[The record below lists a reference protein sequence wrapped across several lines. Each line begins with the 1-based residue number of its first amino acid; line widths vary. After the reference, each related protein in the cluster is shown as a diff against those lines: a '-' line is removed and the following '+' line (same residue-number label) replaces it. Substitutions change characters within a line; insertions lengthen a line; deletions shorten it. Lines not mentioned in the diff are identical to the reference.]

1 MRANNRMVINTIIL
15 YGRLAVTM
23 VVTLLSSRWV
33 LMALGKEDF
42 GIYNLVAGLLSMLM
56 FLNLTMATA
65 TQRFLSFA
73 LGKGKQ
79 KEIEETFYYSCIL
92 HLITGFIIVVAIEV
106 IGQVLLYTV
115 LQIPEGKM
123 YLAIF
128 CLHTLSVSTFATVIS
143 VPYNAVLISHENII
157 FVAFVEIVSALLKL
171 LLAIVLLD
179 YAGERLKLYAISMT
193 IIPILQVLTYR
204 TYCYRHYTETRFRI
218 HKISD
223 KNLFRQM
230 ISYAGWNLIGSI
242 SSLLRTQGVSM
253 LLNAFYGVMMN
264 AAYGIASQV
273 KGQLNNFSTSIVTA
287 TRPQIVKSEGQ
298 GNRQR
303 VLTLSATTSKIAFL
317 LLSMLSIPLMVE
329 MPYILQLWLKNVPE
343 YTVSFTR
350 LIILINL
357 VFQFS
362 IGISIP
368 IESVGKIRLLQIW
381 VGGLHF
387 IVLPIGYVMLKLS
400 FSPDS
405 IFVMIVCEEVIGI
418 ALRLFISQKVT
429 GLNAKQFVKET
440 IFPSILTTALLYF
453 LSVSI
458 NRFMT
463 EGFMRLVLTCCLS
476 FLYMI
481 IIGYNFTLTKFEQV
495 HIRELAN
502 KILRKLHLKNK
513 L

>member
-1 MRANNRMVINTIIL
+1 MKANNKMALNTIIL

-73 LGKGKQ
+73 LGKGEQ
-79 KEIEETFYYSCIL
+79 KAIEETFYYSCIL
-92 HLITGFIIVVAIEV
+92 HLVIGLIIVVAIEI
-106 IGQVLLYTV
+106 IGQILLYTV

-143 VPYNAVLISHENII
+143 VPYNAVLISHENIF
-157 FVAFVEIVSALLKL
+157 FVAFIEIVSAVLKL
-171 LLAIVLLD
+171 LSAIVLLN
-179 YAGERLKLYAISMT
+179 YAGERLKLYAIFMT
-193 IIPILQVLTYR
+193 TIPILQVLTYR
-204 TYCYRHYTETRFRI
+204 TYCYKHYAETRFRI
-218 HKISD
+218 HKVSD
-223 KNLFRQM
+223 KNLFRQL

-253 LLNAFYGVMMN
+253 LLNAFYGVVMN

-303 VLTLSATTSKIAFL
+303 ALTLSATTSKIAFL
-317 LLSMLSIPLMVE
+317 LLSMLSVPLIIE

-357 VFQFS
+357 AFQFS

-387 IVLPIGYVMLKLS
+387 IVLPIGYVMLKLG
-400 FSPDS
+400 FPPDS
-405 IFVMIVCEEVIGI
+405 IFIMIICEEIIGI

-429 GLNAKQFVKET
+429 GLNAKQFVKDT
-440 IFPSILTTALLYF
+440 IFPSILTTTLLYI
-453 LSVSI
+453 LSAI
-458 NRFMT
+458 LNQFMP

-481 IIGYNFTLTKFEQV
+481 IVGYNFTLTKFEQT
-495 HIRELAN
+495 HIKDMTG
-502 KILRKLHLKNK
+502 KIIGKLYLKK
-513 L
+513 

>member
-1 MRANNRMVINTIIL
+1 MKANNRMFLNTIIL

-73 LGKGKQ
+73 LGKGEQ
-79 KEIEETFYYSCIL
+79 KAIEETFYYSCIL
-92 HLITGFIIVVAIEV
+92 HLVIGLIIVVAIEI
-106 IGQVLLYTV
+106 IGQILLYTV

-143 VPYNAVLISHENII
+143 VPYNAVLISHENIF
-157 FVAFVEIVSALLKL
+157 FVAFIEIVSAVLKL
-171 LLAIVLLD
+171 LSAIVLLN
-179 YAGERLKLYAISMT
+179 YAGERLKLYAIFMT
-193 IIPILQVLTYR
+193 TIPILQVLTYR
-204 TYCYRHYTETRFRI
+204 TYCYKHYAETRFRI
-218 HKISD
+218 HKVSD
-223 KNLFRQM
+223 KNLFRQL

-253 LLNAFYGVMMN
+253 LLNAFYGVVMN

-303 VLTLSATTSKIAFL
+303 ALALSATTSKIAFL
-317 LLSMLSIPLMVE
+317 LLSMLSVPLIIE

-350 LIILINL
+350 LII
-357 VFQFS
+357 
-362 IGISIP
+362 
-368 IESVGKIRLLQIW
+368 
-381 VGGLHF
+381 
-387 IVLPIGYVMLKLS
+387 
-400 FSPDS
+400 
-405 IFVMIVCEEVIGI
+405 
-418 ALRLFISQKVT
+418 
-429 GLNAKQFVKET
+429 
-440 IFPSILTTALLYF
+440 
-453 LSVSI
+453 
-458 NRFMT
+458 
-463 EGFMRLVLTCCLS
+463 
-476 FLYMI
+476 
-481 IIGYNFTLTKFEQV
+481 
-495 HIRELAN
+495 
-502 KILRKLHLKNK
+502 
-513 L
+513 